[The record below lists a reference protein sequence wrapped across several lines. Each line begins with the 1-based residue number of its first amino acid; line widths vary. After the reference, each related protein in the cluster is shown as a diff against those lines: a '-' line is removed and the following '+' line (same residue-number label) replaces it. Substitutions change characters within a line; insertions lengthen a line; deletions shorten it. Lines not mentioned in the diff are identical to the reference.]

1 MIANAATL
9 SIADVPTAPEPGA
22 GGPDP
27 GKLTAT
33 PALEP
38 KLWRWHPATGEFRFT
53 NAGTDDS
60 SPGTLAAFLATVAT
74 ADHERVTE
82 ALAAIAHTS
91 SSHLDVSY
99 DLRDTGNHDGLTRM
113 LGHVVE
119 RDASGAAL
127 CVSGVVLAAG
137 SNTPAVASRSG
148 HSLDLGLA
156 FEGPHQGVWE
166 WNASDNRFAASA
178 QWRELF
184 GYSEEDIRNELC
196 DVTRLAHPDDL
207 KATRRA
213 LIALLR
219 GTAER
224 YEAQQRMR
232 HRDGHYLP
240 CLARARVIERDASGR
255 AVRLAGTHTDIS
267 PIVETQDALTKS
279 NATLSFALEHGRQ
292 GIWEWDC
299 TTDAFKHYGHLRD
312 RRRPA
317 PPRTMATGTDLL
329 ACTHPDDRDGVLTA
343 LTTYLRGGTEDYEVE
358 QRIAFDDDTY
368 RTYLVRGRALERS
381 AAGRIIRVLGS
392 WTDITELKAAAER
405 LQLALENGR
414 QSMWEWTREN
424 DALSFSASWSALY
437 GGAKVTATSTLAS
450 FRDRIHP
457 ADRACAHEA
466 LTALLDGKQADYAV
480 ELRFLTE
487 SAGYIWI
494 MERARILERD
504 ARGRAVHVAGTHVD
518 ITEQKTVEH
527 ELMQSKRLLAL
538 VIDTI
543 PSLVYWKDTEC
554 RYLGVNRSFANA
566 VGLDNPDDVIG
577 LSDFDLPWKLDAAEF
592 QRGDHRVLTRG
603 EAFHQSDDVYTD
615 QCGEEHHLDT
625 VKTPL
630 LDEYGETIGVLG
642 VSAVVTAQRRYERQ
656 LEKFAERITGAAH
669 GRLLDALTR
678 AAAEMSGLAIAFVAK
693 ANDDRETATII
704 SSYPE
709 DLGLTGQQYDIEGSP
724 CAELRTR
731 ELHIFPDNAHLAYPD
746 DPGFA
751 QHGVVAYI
759 GRRLVGQNRE
769 PIGIIGLLG
778 REPVSNPQHAV
789 SVIDIM
795 AATAAAE
802 LQREQRES
810 ALRESELRYRTTFDS
825 VPVMICTLSDDGR
838 IIDTNQAWY
847 AATGYT
853 AASTLGQHLAGFFV
867 NPKQPDPRAT
877 QAIPCDFVEVTED
890 YLDLRCHDGSTIQ
903 VSYNQGRLAEPGSGG
918 AIVAVL
924 EDVSDKLFAEQ
935 QLRLAATAFETHEAL
950 AVRDA
955 NKRILRVN
963 AAFRQITGYTD
974 DDVIGRLPTHLES
987 GDSSSAEAKI
997 WAAVDANGQWDG
1009 ERISYRADGTEFAA
1023 WQTITAV
1030 RDDDGKITHYVEN
1043 STDVSELK
1051 AALAE
1056 ARKLSL
1062 FDPLTAL
1069 PNRRYLSE
1077 RLESSIAHARRNAI
1091 KGALLFI
1098 DLDQFKQINDSLG
1111 HSVGDELLVQV
1122 AKRLKRL
1129 MRKEDT
1135 IARLGGDE
1143 FVVILSDLGGDNE
1156 KCVEQASRVA
1166 DKVHLELGKPYEV
1179 ENHEFNV
1186 TPTIGVTLFPEDG
1199 KAADTI
1205 LQEADSAM
1213 YQGKADGRNTTKFFH
1228 PNMRAESQIRLGLE
1242 RDLRTAAERDELSLY
1257 FQPQYDR
1264 DGKLFAAE
1272 TLLRWNHPSRGFVP
1286 PDLFIPIAEE
1296 SGLIMQLSHWVF
1308 AAALDHLRRWE
1319 RSGNLFIE
1327 HLAINVSSRQFRSS
1341 HFITEARREIVA
1353 AGVPADR
1360 IVIEV
1365 TEGTVIENFEETA
1378 ERMRTLRDMGIR
1390 FSVDD
1395 FGVGYSSLSYLSRL
1409 PLDQLKIDRSFVSN
1423 VLGDPN
1429 NAVIAETIIG
1439 MGRNLKLHT
1448 IAEGVETR
1456 AQFEFLKQRGC
1467 DGFQGYLFSEP
1478 VPEAVFL
1485 TLPPLASAY

>member
-1 MIANAATL
+1 MIANAATRP
-9 SIADVPTAPEPGA
+9 IADVPAAPGPEADSPGA
-22 GGPDP
+22 DAPNAARD
-27 GKLTAT
+27 AT
-33 PALEP
+33 PT
-38 KLWRWHPATGEFRFT
+38 LWQWTPASGEFRVT
-53 NAGTDDS
+53 KPGHDTLLA
-60 SPGTLAAFLATVAT
+60 GTLADFLAQISA
-74 ADHERVTE
+74 ADQERVAE
-82 ALAAIAHTS
+82 ALSEIAHTS
-91 SSHLDVSY
+91 QNHLDVSY
-99 DLRDTGNHDGLTRM
+99 DLRDGDGTRRRARLVGQVADRDTTGM
-113 LGHVVE
+113 
-119 RDASGAAL
+119 AL
-127 CVSGVVLAAG
+127 SVFGVTLAADPG
-137 SNTPAVASRSG
+137 ADNAKSWAG
-148 HSLDLGLA
+148 HALDLGLA

-166 WNASDNRFAASA
+166 WSASDNRFEASA

-184 GYSEEDIRNELC
+184 GYSEDDIRNELR
-196 DVTRLAHPDDL
+196 DVSRLAHPDDL
-207 KATRRA
+207 KATRKA
-213 LIALLR
+213 LIALMR
-219 GTAER
+219 GTADR

-232 HRDGHYLP
+232 HRDGRYLP
-240 CLARARVIERDASGR
+240 CLARARVIERDADGR
-255 AVRLAGTHTDIS
+255 ALRLAGTHTDIS
-267 PIVETQDALTKS
+267 AIVETQDALTKS

-299 TTDAFKHYGHLRD
+299 TTDAFKHYGNALNRHYAATQRSF
-312 RRRPA
+312 
-317 PPRTMATGTDLL
+317 ATGTELI
-329 ACTHPDDRDGVLTA
+329 ACTHPDDRGRILATLTA
-343 LTTYLRGGTEDYEVE
+343 YLRGDTEDYEVE
-358 QRIAFDDDTY
+358 QRVALDDGTY
-368 RTYLVRGRALERS
+368 RTFLARGRALERS
-381 AAGRIIRVLGS
+381 SDGRVIRVLGS
-392 WTDITELKAAAER
+392 STDITELKAEAQR
-405 LQLALENGR
+405 LQLALANGR

-424 DALSFSASWSALY
+424 DTLTFPDSWSALY
-437 GGAKVTATSTLAS
+437 GGGRNDAASTLAG

-457 ADRACAHEA
+457 DDRASAHEA
-466 LTALLDGKQADYAV
+466 LTALLDGNQPDYAI
-480 ELRFLTE
+480 ELRFLTQ

-494 MERARILERD
+494 IERARVLEYD
-504 ARGRAVHVAGTHVD
+504 ARGRAMVVAGTHVD

-527 ELMQSKRLLAL
+527 ELKQSRRLLAL

-543 PSLVYWKDTEC
+543 PSLVYWKDTQC
-554 RYLGVNRSFANA
+554 RYLGANRSFANA
-566 VGLDNPDDVIG
+566 VGLENADAVIG
-577 LSDFDLPWKLDAAEF
+577 LTDFDLPWKLDAAEF
-592 QRGDHRVLTRG
+592 QRGDHHVITSG
-603 EAFHQSDDVYTD
+603 EAFHQTEDVYID
-615 QCGEEHHLDT
+615 LGGEQCHLDT

-642 VSAVVTAQRRYERQ
+642 VSEQVTEQRRYERQ

-693 ANDDRETATII
+693 ANDDRKTATIV

-709 DLGLTGQQYDIEGSP
+709 DLKLTGQHYEIDGSP

-731 ELHIFPDNAHLAYPD
+731 ELHIYPDNAHLAYPD

-751 QHGVVAYI
+751 RHGVVAYI
-759 GRRLVGQNRE
+759 GRRLVDQNRE

-778 REPVSNPQHAV
+778 RKPVTNPQHAV

-825 VPVMICTLSDDGR
+825 VPVMICTLTDDGC
-838 IIDTNQAWY
+838 IIDANQAWY
-847 AATGYT
+847 AATGYC
-853 AASTLGQHLAGFFV
+853 ADSTLGQPLARFFV
-867 NPKQPDPRAT
+867 DPDPRGRRTA
-877 QAIPCDFVEVTED
+877 QEH
-890 YLDLRCHDGSTIQ
+890 YDLRCCDGSTIQ
-903 VSYNQGRLAEPGSGG
+903 VSYDEGRLAAPGAGG

-924 EDVSDKLFAEQ
+924 EDVSHKLFAEQ

-950 AVRDA
+950 VIRDA
-955 NKRILRVN
+955 GKRILRVN
-963 AAFRQITGYTD
+963 KAFRQITGYTD
-974 DDVIGRLPTHLES
+974 DDVIGRLPSHLER
-987 GDSSSAEAKI
+987 GDGTSAEARI
-997 WAAVDANGQWDG
+997 WASVDVNGQWDG
-1009 ERISYRADGTEFAA
+1009 ERISYRADGTAYAA

-1030 RDDDGKITHYVEN
+1030 RDDDSRITHYVEN

-1051 AALAE
+1051 DALAE

-1062 FDPLTAL
+1062 FDPLTTL
-1069 PNRRYLSE
+1069 PNRRYLAE
-1077 RLESSIAHARRNAI
+1077 RLESSIAHARRHAT

-1122 AKRLKRL
+1122 ARRLKWL

-1143 FVVILSDLGGDNE
+1143 FVVILSDLGSDNE
-1156 KCVEQASRVA
+1156 RSVEQASRVA
-1166 DKVHLELGKPYEV
+1166 DKVHLELGKPYQV
-1179 ENHEFNV
+1179 ESHEFNV
-1186 TPTIGVTLFPEDG
+1186 TPTIGITLFPEDG

-1213 YQGKADGRNTTKFFH
+1213 YKGKADGRNTTKFFH
-1228 PNMRAESQIRLGLE
+1228 PSMRAESQTRLGLE

-1264 DGKLFAAE
+1264 DGRLFAAE
-1272 TLLRWNHPSRGFVP
+1272 ALLRWNHPSRGFVP

-1296 SGLIMQLSHWVF
+1296 SGLILQLSHWVF
-1308 AAALDHLRRWE
+1308 ATALDHLRRWE
-1319 RSGNLFIE
+1319 RNGDLFID

-1341 HFITEARREIVA
+1341 HFVTEARREIVA
-1353 AGVPADR
+1353 AGVPAER
-1360 IVIEV
+1360 VVIEV
-1365 TEGTVIENFEETA
+1365 TEGTVIDDFEETA
-1378 ERMRTLRDMGIR
+1378 ERMRTLRDTGIR

-1423 VLGDPN
+1423 VLGDAD

-1439 MGRNLKLHT
+1439 MGRNLKLQT

-1456 AQFEFLKQRGC
+1456 AQFEFLRQRGC

-1478 VPEAVFL
+1478 VPETAFL
-1485 TLPPLASAY
+1485 ALSPTPGDY

>member
-1 MIANAATL
+1 MIANVATL
-9 SIADVPTAPEPGA
+9 SIAD
-22 GGPDP
+22 GPDVSAP
-27 GKLTAT
+27 VANTPDIAESAVK

-38 KLWRWHPATGEFRFT
+38 AFWQWTPASGEFRIT
-53 NAGTDDS
+53 NATPGNS
-60 SPGTLAAFLATVAT
+60 CPGTLAALLAGVAA
-74 ADHERVTE
+74 ADHERVVE
-82 ALAAIAHTS
+82 ALAAVVQTPS
-91 SSHLDVSY
+91 DHLDISY
-99 DLRDTGNHDGLTRM
+99 DTRGPHNHDCRARM
-113 LGHVVE
+113 LGHVVA
-119 RDASGAAL
+119 RDAAGCAVS
-127 CVSGVVLAAG
+127 VSGVTLATESSTPEQPWAG
-137 SNTPAVASRSG
+137 PTLN
-148 HSLDLGLA
+148 LGLA

-166 WNASDNRFAASA
+166 WSASDNRFEASA

-184 GYSEEDIRNELC
+184 GYSEENIRNELR

-207 KATRRA
+207 KSTRRA
-213 LIALLR
+213 LIALMR
-219 GTAER
+219 GDAER

-232 HRDGHYLP
+232 RRDGRYLP
-240 CLARARVIERDASGR
+240 CLARARVIERDANGR
-255 AVRLAGTHTDIS
+255 ALRLAGTHTDIS
-267 PIVETQDALTKS
+267 PVVEAQDALTKS

-299 TTDAFKHYGHLRD
+299 GTDAFKHYGHLRD
-312 RRRPA
+312 RRHPA
-317 PPRTMATGTDLL
+317 SRRIIRTGRDMLE
-329 ACTHPDDRDGVLTA
+329 CTHPDDRERILATLA
-343 LTTYLRGGTEDYEVE
+343 AYLRGDTEDYEVE
-358 QRIAFDDDTY
+358 QRIVLDDGTY
-368 RTYLVRGRALERS
+368 RTFLVRGRALERS
-381 AAGRIIRVLGS
+381 GDGRVLRVIGS
-392 WTDITELKAAAER
+392 TMDISELKAASQR
-405 LQLALENGR
+405 LQLALANGR
-414 QSMWEWTREN
+414 QSMWEWTREH
-424 DALSFSASWSALY
+424 DALSFSESWSALY
-437 GGAKVTATSTLAS
+437 GGARVTAASTLAS

-457 ADRACAHEA
+457 EDRACAREA
-466 LTALLDGKQADYAV
+466 LSALLEGEQADYAI

-504 ARGRAVHVAGTHVD
+504 AYGRAVHVAGTHVD

-527 ELMQSKRLLAL
+527 ELKQSRRLLAL

-543 PSLVYWKDTEC
+543 PSLVYWKDTQC

-566 VGLDNPDDVIG
+566 VGLESPEAVIG
-577 LSDFDLPWKLDAAEF
+577 LTDFDLPWKLDAAEF
-592 QRGDHRVLTRG
+592 QRGDNQVINNG
-603 EAFHQSDDVYTD
+603 EAFHQVENIYTD
-615 QCGEEHHLDT
+615 LGGEQHHLDT

-630 LDEYGETIGVLG
+630 LDEYGNTIGVLG
-642 VSAVVTAQRRYERQ
+642 VSEEVTAQRRYERQ

-678 AAAEMSGLAIAFVAK
+678 AAVEMSGLAISFVAK
-693 ANDDRETATII
+693 ANEDRTTATIV

-709 DLGLTGQQYDIEGSP
+709 DLELTGHRYEIDGSP

-731 ELHIFPDNAHLAYPD
+731 ELHIYPDNAHLAYPD
-746 DPGFA
+746 DPDFA
-751 QHGVVAYI
+751 KLGVVAYI
-759 GRRLVGQNRE
+759 GRRLVDQNHE

-778 REPVSNPQHAV
+778 RKSVPNPQHAV

-825 VPVMICTLSDDGR
+825 VPVMICTLTDEGR
-838 IIDTNQAWY
+838 IVDANQAWY

-853 AASTLGQHLAGFFV
+853 AASTLGRHLAQFFGAPEQTAHKV
-867 NPKQPDPRAT
+867 ASAGSPAGIPANADP
-877 QAIPCDFVEVTED
+877 
-890 YLDLRCHDGSTIQ
+890 LDLRCCDGSTIQ
-903 VSYNQGRLAEPGSGG
+903 VSYNEGRLAQPGSGG

-924 EDVSDKLFAEQ
+924 EDVSHKLFAEQ

-950 AVRDA
+950 AIRDA
-955 NKRILRVN
+955 GKRIMRVN
-963 AAFRQITGYTD
+963 EAFRQITGYTD
-974 DDVIGRLPTHLES
+974 NDVIGRLPSHLERR
-987 GDSSSAEAKI
+987 DSTSAEAQI
-997 WAAVDANGQWDG
+997 WAAVDANGKWDG

-1030 RDDDGKITHYVEN
+1030 RDDDGTITHYVEN

-1069 PNRRYLSE
+1069 PNRRYLSD
-1077 RLESSIAHARRNAI
+1077 RLESSIAQARRNGI

-1111 HSVGDELLVQV
+1111 HGVGDELLVQV

-1143 FVVILSDLGGDNE
+1143 FVVILSDLGSDNE
-1156 KCVEQASRVA
+1156 RCVEQASRVA
-1166 DKVHLELGKPYEV
+1166 DKVHLELGKPYEA

-1186 TPTIGVTLFPEDG
+1186 TPTIGITLFPEDG

-1213 YQGKADGRNTTKFFH
+1213 YKGKADGRNTTKFFH
-1228 PNMRAESQIRLGLE
+1228 PSMRAESQIRLGLE

-1264 DGKLFAAE
+1264 NGNLFAAE

-1296 SGLIMQLSHWVF
+1296 SGLILQLSHWVF

-1319 RSGNLFIE
+1319 RNGALFIE

-1341 HFITEARREIVA
+1341 HFVTEARREIVA

-1378 ERMRTLRDMGIR
+1378 ERMRTMRDMGIR

-1456 AQFEFLKQRGC
+1456 AQFDFLRQRGC

-1478 VPEAVFL
+1478 VPEAAFL
-1485 TLPPLASAY
+1485 ALPPVADAY

>member
-1 MIANAATL
+1 MIANAATF
-9 SIADVPTAPEPGA
+9 SIADVPKTPESA
-22 GGPDP
+22 ARGPDP
-27 GKLTAT
+27 AESLTT

-38 KLWRWHPATGEFRFT
+38 RLWQWLPATGEFRFT
-53 NAGTDDS
+53 NTESGAR
-60 SPGTLAAFLATVAT
+60 SPATLAAFLADVAA
-74 ADHERVTE
+74 ADHERVAE
-82 ALAAIAHTS
+82 ALAEIAHTS
-91 SSHLDVSY
+91 SAQLDVSY
-99 DLRDTGNHDGLTRM
+99 ESGEPDNHGRRVRM
-113 LGHVVE
+113 LGHVIE
-119 RDASGAAL
+119 RDASGSAL
-127 CVSGVVLAAG
+127 CVSGVTLAAD
-137 SNTPAVASRSG
+137 SNASAVKPWSG
-148 HSLDLGLA
+148 HTLDLGLA

-166 WNASDNRFAASA
+166 WNAGDNRFEASA

-184 GYSEEDIRNELC
+184 GYSEDDIRNELC
-196 DVTRLAHPDDL
+196 DVTMLAHPADL

-213 LIALLR
+213 LIALMR

-255 AVRLAGTHTDIS
+255 ALRLAGTHTDIS
-267 PIVETQDALTKS
+267 AIVETQDALTKS

-312 RRRPA
+312 RRHPA
-317 PPRTMATGTDLL
+317 TQRSIATGNDLI
-329 ACTHPDDRDGVLTA
+329 ACTHPDDRERILATLTA
-343 LTTYLRGGTEDYEVE
+343 YLRGKTEDYEVE
-358 QRIAFDDDTY
+358 QRVALDDGTY
-368 RTYLVRGRALERS
+368 RTFLARGRALERS
-381 AAGRIIRVLGS
+381 SDGRIIRVLGS
-392 WTDITELKAAAER
+392 STDITDLKAAAER
-405 LQLALENGR
+405 LQLALANGR
-414 QSMWEWTREN
+414 QSMWEWTRDN
-424 DALSFSASWSALY
+424 DALTFSDSWSALY
-437 GGAKVTATSTLAS
+437 GGAQITAASTLAS

-457 ADRACAHEA
+457 DDRPCAQAA
-466 LTALLDGKQADYAV
+466 LTALLDGDQTDYAV

-494 MERARILERD
+494 MERARILESD
-504 ARGRAVHVAGTHVD
+504 ERGRAVHVAGTHVD

-527 ELMQSKRLLAL
+527 ELQQSRRLLAL
-538 VIDTI
+538 VIDTM
-543 PSLVYWKDTEC
+543 PSLVYWKDTQC
-554 RYLGVNRSFANA
+554 RYLGANRSFANA
-566 VGLDNPDDVIG
+566 VGLENPDAVIG

-592 QRGDHRVLTRG
+592 QRGDHRVLTNG
-603 EAFHQSDDVYTD
+603 ETFHQTEDMYTD
-615 QCGEEHHLDT
+615 HRGEEHHLDT

-642 VSAVVTAQRRYERQ
+642 VSAVVTAQRRYEKQ

-678 AAAEMSGLAIAFVAK
+678 AAAEMSGVAIAFVAR
-693 ANDDRETATII
+693 ANEDREFATII

-709 DLGLTGQQYDIEGSP
+709 DLGLTGQQYEIEGSP

-731 ELHIFPDNAHLAYPD
+731 ELHVYPDNAHLAYPD

-751 QHGVVAYI
+751 KHGVVAYI
-759 GRRLVGQNRE
+759 GRRLVDQNHE

-778 REPVSNPQHAV
+778 RKPVPNPQHAI

-802 LQREQRES
+802 LQREHRES

-825 VPVMICTLSDDGR
+825 VPVMICTLTGDGR
-838 IIDTNQAWY
+838 IVDTNQAWY

-853 AASTLGQHLAGFFV
+853 AASTLGRPLAGFFV
-867 NPKQPDPRAT
+867 NPR
-877 QAIPCDFVEVTED
+877 QAGRQASQAAPCYFPAASAD
-890 YLDLRCHDGSTIQ
+890 YLELRCRDGSTIQ
-903 VSYNQGRLAEPGSGG
+903 VSYIQGQLAEPGSGG
-918 AIVAVL
+918 SIVAVL
-924 EDVSDKLFAEQ
+924 EDVSEKLFAEQ

-955 NKRILRVN
+955 EKRILRVN

-974 DDVIGRLPTHLES
+974 EDVIGRRPSHLER
-987 GDSSSAEAKI
+987 GDSTSAEAQI
-997 WAAVDANGQWDG
+997 WATVDQNGQWDG
-1009 ERISYRADGTEFAA
+1009 ERISYRADGSEFAA

-1030 RDDDGKITHYVEN
+1030 RDDDGRITHYVEN

-1143 FVVILSDLGGDNE
+1143 FVVILSDLGNDNE
-1156 KCVEQASRVA
+1156 KCVEQARRVA

-1179 ENHEFNV
+1179 ESHEFNV

-1199 KAADTI
+1199 KPADTI

-1228 PNMRAESQIRLGLE
+1228 PNMRAASQTRLGLE

-1286 PDLFIPIAEE
+1286 PDLFIPIAED

-1319 RSGNLFIE
+1319 RSGKLLIE

-1341 HFITEARREIVA
+1341 HFVTEARRAIVA
-1353 AGVPADR
+1353 AGVPAER

-1378 ERMRTLRDMGIR
+1378 DRMRTLRDMGIR

-1395 FGVGYSSLSYLSRL
+1395 FGVGYSSLAYLSRL

-1456 AQFEFLKQRGC
+1456 AQFELLRQLGC

-1478 VPEAVFL
+1478 VPEAAFL
-1485 TLPPLASAY
+1485 ALPPTSAY